1 MEELAEGIIKTII
14 RLFGVVVR
22 SLIWLIWEL
31 CFWEIGWYI
40 GWPICRLASFGYYPK
55 EPINDQNYVNTLN
68 GFIVSLI
75 GLIALISVAATIAI
89 LVGSG

>member
-1 MEELAEGIIKTII
+1 MEEIAEGLVKSIL
-14 RLFGVVVR
+14 RFVGLVVR

-31 CFWEIGWYI
+31 CFWELGWYV
-40 GWPICRLASFGYYPK
+40 GWPVCRILSFGYFPK
-55 EPINDQNYVNTLN
+55 EPINDQNYVNTLM

-75 GLIALISVAATIAI
+75 GLAVLISVAALIAQ

>member
-1 MEELAEGIIKTII
+1 MEEIAEGLVKSIL
-14 RLFGVVVR
+14 RFVGLVVR

-31 CFWEIGWYI
+31 CFWELGWYV
-40 GWPICRLASFGYYPK
+40 GWPVCRVLSFGYFPK
-55 EPINDQNYVNTLN
+55 EPISDQNYVNTLS

-75 GLIALISVAATIAI
+75 GLAVLISVAALIAQ